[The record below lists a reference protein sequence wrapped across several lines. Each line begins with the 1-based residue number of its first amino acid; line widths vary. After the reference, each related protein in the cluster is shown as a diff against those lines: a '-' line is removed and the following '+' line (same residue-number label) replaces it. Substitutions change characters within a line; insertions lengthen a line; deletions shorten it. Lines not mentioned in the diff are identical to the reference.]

1 MLKSNNNVRVMGY
14 GNCAEYSTNEVKKSV
29 SRLSEAMRNTKVA
42 LQQREKS
49 EWSAEEKELNR
60 NSQKWLKKLEFRGQ
74 IFNKYKQRDTC
85 AYVAARVPAVYCAV
99 YRVLIE
105 VHSFSFYFY

>member
-1 MLKSNNNVRVMGY
+1 MLIVQSIQR
-14 GNCAEYSTNEVKKSV
+14 TR
-29 SRLSEAMRNTKVA
+29 SRKVYLA
-42 LQQREKS
+42 CQRLCEIPKLRCNSGKS
-49 EWSAEEKELNR
+49 EWSAEERELNR

-105 VHSFSFYFY
+105 VHLFAFYFY

>member
-1 MLKSNNNVRVMGY
+1 M
-14 GNCAEYSTNEVKKSV
+14 

-42 LQQREKS
+42 LQQLEKS
-49 EWSAEEKELNR
+49 EWTADEKDLNR

-74 IFNKYKQRDTC
+74 IFNKYKQRDSC

-105 VHSFSFYFY
+105 VN